1 MSAAPVQDKDTL
13 SNAERAK
20 NVNGL
25 LQVLMDINTLNGGS
39 SDTADKIRI
48 HAKNFEA
55 ALFAK
60 SSSKKEYM
68 DSMNE
73 KVAVMRNTYN
83 TRKNAVT
90 AAAANNNIKPVEQH
104 HINNLK
110 NSGNSANNM
119 NVNMNL
125 NPQINNNNNNNNSS
139 SSNRGVN

>member
-83 TRKNAVT
+83 TRKT
-90 AAAANNNIKPVEQH
+90 PLLLLPLITTLTPW
-104 HINNLK
+104 
-110 NSGNSANNM
+110 NSTI
-119 NVNMNL
+119 L
-125 NPQINNNNNNNNSS
+125 TT
-139 SSNRGVN
+139 

>member
-1 MSAAPVQDKDTL
+1 VQDKDTL

-90 AAAANNNIKPVEQH
+90 A
-104 HINNLK
+104 
-110 NSGNSANNM
+110 
-119 NVNMNL
+119 
-125 NPQINNNNNNNNSS
+125 
-139 SSNRGVN
+139 